1 MKVRRADS
9 FADRLKGL
17 ALAPSTDEALY
28 LPNCRS
34 VHTIGMRFALD
45 LIWVDDEGH
54 PVRVDRGVPPLRMRA
69 CRAAHGVIECP
80 AGEADALVATLDRS
94 WLS

>member
-1 MKVRRADS
+1 VKVRRVEGWR
-9 FADRLKGL
+9 DRLAGL
-17 ALAPSTDEALY
+17 ALQPSTDEALY
-28 LPNCRS
+28 FPACRS

-54 PVRVDRGVPPLRMRA
+54 ALRVDRDVPPLRVRS

-80 AGEADALVATLDRS
+80 AGEADGLVATLDRS
-94 WLS
+94 WLR

>member
-1 MKVRRADS
+1 VNVRRADS
-9 FADRLKGL
+9 FTDRLKGL

-28 LPNCRS
+28 FPNCRS

-45 LIWVDDEGH
+45 LIWVDADGH
-54 PVRVDRGVPPLRMRA
+54 PVRVDRDVPPLRVRS
-69 CRAAHGVIECP
+69 CRQAYGVIECP